1 MVSEA
6 NVRPNSSRENVSD
19 YLLGCYWLPSDSTFT
34 AEDLMGSFKPGQGIK
49 YLVE

>member
-1 MVSEA
+1 MASEA
-6 NVRPNSSRENVSD
+6 NVRPSSSRENGAD

-34 AEDLMGSFKPGQGIK
+34 AEALMGSFKPSQGIK